1 MKPPAYKPTS
11 EKFYRLQAVGV
22 ALFLTALLFYLLPL
36 TQILGG
42 KPEELLTLQPVDYA
56 DPPPK
61 PQLEEEPEVEEEPEP
76 EPLPELD
83 EPPPPKPEL
92 ASLAVDLRT
101 GPAYVDQAFDLG
113 SFGVAPDVGKDL
125 VFEIADLDRIP
136 RCIKPG
142 QLVYPAELKR
152 FQLEGEVRLLV
163 LISKEGRVKVV
174 EVDKSAHPAFERAA
188 IKAAESSLYESPVK
202 DGLPVAVRFYL
213 PVKFKFRD

>member
-125 VFEIADLDRIP
+125 IFEIADLDRIP

-174 EVDKSAHPAFERAA
+174 EVDKSAHPCFRASCN
-188 IKAAESSLYESPVK
+188 KS
-202 DGLPVAVRFYL
+202 R
-213 PVKFKFRD
+213 

>member
-1 MKPPAYKPTS
+1 MST
-11 EKFYRLQAVGV
+11 R
-22 ALFLTALLFYLLPL
+22 
-36 TQILGG
+36 
-42 KPEELLTLQPVDYA
+42 LLTWEA
-56 DPPPK
+56 
-61 PQLEEEPEVEEEPEP
+61 
-76 EPLPELD
+76 
-83 EPPPPKPEL
+83 L
-92 ASLAVDLRT
+92 ALRLMSAKT
-101 GPAYVDQAFDLG
+101 LF
-113 SFGVAPDVGKDL
+113 
-125 VFEIADLDRIP
+125 FEIADLDRIP

-174 EVDKSAHPAFERAA
+174 EVDKSAHPAFDRAA